1 MNGGGCAR
9 ARQEVLCLFD
19 GGMKVRVRV
28 RMRVRELRRNLF
40 LFNSHTIS
48 ADNKRSYIRLV
59 QQSCACVCIF

>member
-1 MNGGGCAR
+1 MGEGAR
-9 ARQEVLCLFD
+9 VLDKRHCVFLM

-48 ADNKRSYIRLV
+48 ADN
-59 QQSCACVCIF
+59 